1 MHEGS
6 QAVNFDGSEYKAGE
20 DREILRQMLVCLH
33 AGTPMTF
40 VMATGFIGG
49 LLASFVG
56 PVWSFVVSASVFTVG
71 AVLVTIYARRQA
83 GRQIS
88 EMRKGGE

>member
-1 MHEGS
+1 M
-6 QAVNFDGSEYKAGE
+6 NFDGSKYKAGE

-33 AGTPMTF
+33 AGTPISF
-40 VMATGFIGG
+40 VMAIGFIGG

-56 PVWSFVVSASVFTVG
+56 PVWSFVVSVSVFTVG

-83 GRQIS
+83 DWQIA
-88 EMRKGGE
+88 EMTKGGE

>member
-1 MHEGS
+1 MHEGG
-6 QAVNFDGSEYKAGE
+6 QAVNFDGSKYKAGE

-33 AGTPMTF
+33 AGTPIQF
-40 VMATGFIGG
+40 VMAIGFIGG

-56 PVWSFVVSASVFTVG
+56 PVWSFVVSVSVFTVG

-83 GRQIS
+83 DWQIA
-88 EMRKGGE
+88 EMTKGGE

>member
-1 MHEGS
+1 M
-6 QAVNFDGSEYKAGE
+6 NFDGSKYKAGE

-33 AGTPMTF
+33 AGTPIPF
-40 VMATGFIGG
+40 VMAIGFIGG

-56 PVWSFVVSASVFTVG
+56 PVWSFVVSVSVFTVG

-83 GRQIS
+83 DWQIA
-88 EMRKGGE
+88 EMTKGGE